1 MDEPVIW
8 KSTIVILTE
17 YDPYGV
23 SIEDLG
29 YEAER
34 GDAYCLGKTSQPATP
49 EEIALAGDFFFPTA
63 HSGNDYGEDDEP
75 DWTDRHSVNC
85 IICDDLFDEREA
97 IGHGPEFVG
106 DICPKHKADLTVP
119 PNAL

>member
-1 MDEPVIW
+1 MSDKPIIW

-34 GDAYCLGKTSQPATP
+34 GDAYCVSKTSQPATP
-49 EEIALAGDFFFPTA
+49 DEIAQAGDFFFPIA
-63 HSGNDYGEDDEP
+63 YSGNDYGEG
-75 DWTDRHSVNC
+75 S
-85 IICDDLFDEREA
+85 
-97 IGHGPEFVG
+97 
-106 DICPKHKADLTVP
+106 DLTS
-119 PNAL
+119 